1 MNTQPVV
8 PESPEHGPDAVP
20 RGWFQRAA
28 ISHPILL
35 LLAVATPFV
44 WITQMGSA
52 VAGLDLMPA
61 KLAELLLL
69 VGLATAISRAADQ
82 RRGVRQL
89 FAGLLRWRLG
99 WRYLVLVAAMPL
111 LTVAVAVA
119 TGTLDSPVRR
129 LDLRGPD
136 VPDVP
141 RHRRGHRPTCGRRPS
156 GAGSSRVG

>member
-99 WRYLVLVAAMPL
+99 WRYVVLVAAMPL

-119 TGTLDSPVRR
+119 TGTLVS
-129 LDLRGPD
+129 
-136 VPDVP
+136 
-141 RHRRGHRPTCGRRPS
+141 RPT
-156 GAGSSRVG
+156 AGSPWP